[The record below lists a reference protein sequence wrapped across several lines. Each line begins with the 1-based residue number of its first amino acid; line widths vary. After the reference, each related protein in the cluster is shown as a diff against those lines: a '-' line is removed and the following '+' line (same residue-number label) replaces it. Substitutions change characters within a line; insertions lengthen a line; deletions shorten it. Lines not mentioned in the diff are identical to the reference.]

1 MLSEEGCDFVNYL
14 AENLKIKEG
23 TGADLVISRV
33 ASLQL
38 LSTPPPFNCAQA
50 WLASGVGIMPNL
62 DTRADKPGS
71 NVQHKKFRGALDVFE
86 GLCRAFDY
94 LVTDEGEKHIL
105 GVLFPKNLFHNSR
118 FCVNSAPPKLN
129 PIGTA
134 WLQLK
139 PTRTE
144 VG

>member
-86 GLCRAFDY
+86 GLCRALDY
-94 LVTDEGEKHIL
+94 FVTECRMRGKNIFLESSFVKIFCLFIFFTIL
-105 GVLFPKNLFHNSR
+105 FFVSILRHPN
-118 FCVNSAPPKLN
+118 
-129 PIGTA
+129 
-134 WLQLK
+134 
-139 PTRTE
+139 
-144 VG
+144 